1 METNPVPEMDV
12 LLHLI
17 RCPITH
23 ESLAELAEDELRHVN
38 KRIDAG
44 EVLNRANDRPAT
56 NWLCGLVNASRSWIY
71 PVLPHGVT
79 LIADEA
85 VSADVLRL

>member
-1 METNPVPEMDV
+1 MDA

-23 ESLAELAEDELRHVN
+23 ESLAELAADELQQVN
-38 KRIDAG
+38 SLIEAG
-44 EVLNRANDRPAT
+44 KLLNRANVPLLDH
-56 NWLCGLVNASRSWIY
+56 WLHGLINASRSWIY
-71 PVLPHGVT
+71 PVHGHGVT

-85 VSADVLRL
+85 VSAEVLDR